1 MIDFGAL
8 PPEVN
13 STRMYAGPGPLS
25 LMAAAVAWDALA
37 AELHAAASC
46 YRTVIAGLTTGRWL
60 GASSLAMASA
70 YAPYMAWMAGAGA
83 RAAESAGQAR
93 LAVEVFEAAFAMTV
107 PPPAVAANRAQLAM
121 LVATN
126 FFGQNTAA
134 IAATEAEY
142 GEMWAQD
149 AAAMYE
155 YAAGSAAACDVTPF
169 APAPNVTNEGG
180 TAQQA
185 AAVDKANLTNVVS
198 KVPNTLQQLSTPMK
212 TGATLFTEG
221 VTDTGGGAGD
231 VIGTVGSGAN
241 DAATSSLMTGLASGI
256 PGAIPSAF
264 SAAATPLYG
273 MSSVLGIAQTA
284 QGLAKA
290 AGDGVMAAASGAA
303 NAASSG
309 AGALGSIGSLGS
321 GIFGSL
327 GKAAMLGPL
336 AVPASWTSVIPAAHS
351 AASALPAI
359 NLAGAHVPPS
369 VMGSLPRVAAAT
381 GKNLG
386 PRYGVIPTVMT
397 RPLSAGYA

>member
-8 PPEVN
+8 PPEIN
-13 STRMYAGPGPLS
+13 STRMYAGPGPFS

-46 YRTVIAGLTTGRWL
+46 YRSVIAGLTTGRWL
-60 GASSLAMASA
+60 GPSSLTMASA

-83 RAAESAGQAR
+83 RAAETAGQAR

-107 PPPAVAANRAQLAM
+107 PPPAVAANRAQLAT

-126 FFGQNTAA
+126 FLGQNSAS

-142 GEMWAQD
+142 VEMWAQD
-149 AAAMYE
+149 AAAMYA
-155 YAAGSAAACDVTPF
+155 YAAGSAAACEVTPF
-169 APAPNVTNEGG
+169 TPAPNVTNESGA
-180 TAQQA
+180 AQQA
-185 AAVDKANLTNVVS
+185 AAVGKATSETEQANLANVVS
-198 KVPNTLQQLSTPMK
+198 KVPNSLHQLSSPMK
-212 TGATLFTEG
+212 
-221 VTDTGGGAGD
+221 VTADTGPDLGGTIGNAGSGAGD
-231 VIGTVGSGAN
+231 AAN
-241 DAATSSLMTGLASGI
+241 SSIMTGLASGI

-273 MSSVLGIAQTA
+273 MSSILGIAQTA

-303 NAASSG
+303 SAASSG
-309 AGALGSIGSLGS
+309 AGALGSLGS

-351 AASALPAI
+351 AVSALPAI
-359 NLAGAHVPPS
+359 NLAGANVPPS
-369 VMGSLPRVAAAT
+369 VMGSLPRLAAAS

>member
-13 STRMYAGPGPLS
+13 SARMYAGPGPFS

-46 YRTVIAGLTTGRWL
+46 YRSVIAGLTTGRWL
-60 GASSLAMASA
+60 GPSSLTMASA

-83 RAAESAGQAR
+83 RAAETAGQAR

-107 PPPAVAANRAQLAM
+107 PPPAVAANRAQLAT

-149 AAAMYE
+149 AAAMYA
-155 YAAGSAAACDVTPF
+155 YAAGSAAACEVTPF
-169 APAPNVTNEGG
+169 TPAPNVTNESGM
-180 TAQQA
+180 AQQA
-185 AAVDKANLTNVVS
+185 AAVGKATSETEQANLANVVS
-198 KVPNTLQQLSTPMK
+198 KVPNSLHQLSSPM
-212 TGATLFTEG
+212 TVMDGT
-221 VTDTGGGAGD
+221 VTDVNGT
-231 VIGTVGSGAN
+231 VGTVGSGAS
-241 DAATSSLMTGLASGI
+241 DAANSSIMTGLASGI

-273 MSSVLGIAQTA
+273 MSSILGIAQTA

-303 NAASSG
+303 SAASSG

-351 AASALPAI
+351 AVSALPAI
-359 NLAGAHVPPS
+359 NLAGANVPPS
-369 VMGSLPRVAAAT
+369 VMGSLPRLAAAS

>member
-8 PPEVN
+8 PPEIN
-13 STRMYAGPGPLS
+13 STRMYAGPGPFS

-46 YRTVIAGLTTGRWL
+46 YRSVIAGLTTGRWL
-60 GASSLAMASA
+60 GPSSLTMASA

-83 RAAESAGQAR
+83 RAAETAGQAR

-107 PPPAVAANRAQLAM
+107 PPPAVAANRAQLAT

-126 FFGQNTAA
+126 FLGQNSAA

-142 GEMWAQD
+142 VEMWAQD
-149 AAAMYE
+149 AAAMYA
-155 YAAGSAAACDVTPF
+155 YAAGSAAACEVTPF
-169 APAPNVTNEGG
+169 TPAPNVTNESGA
-180 TAQQA
+180 AQQA
-185 AAVDKANLTNVVS
+185 AAVGKATSETEQANLANVVS
-198 KVPNTLQQLSTPMK
+198 KVPNSLHQLSSPMK
-212 TGATLFTEG
+212 
-221 VTDTGGGAGD
+221 VTADTGPDLGGTIGNAGSGAGD
-231 VIGTVGSGAN
+231 AAN
-241 DAATSSLMTGLASGI
+241 SSIMTGLASGI

-273 MSSVLGIAQTA
+273 MSSILGIAQTA

-290 AGDGVMAAASGAA
+290 AGDGAMAAASGAA
-303 NAASSG
+303 SAASSG
-309 AGALGSIGSLGS
+309 AGALGSLGS

-351 AASALPAI
+351 AVSALPAI
-359 NLAGAHVPPS
+359 NLAGANVPPS
-369 VMGSLPRVAAAT
+369 VMGSLPRLAAAS